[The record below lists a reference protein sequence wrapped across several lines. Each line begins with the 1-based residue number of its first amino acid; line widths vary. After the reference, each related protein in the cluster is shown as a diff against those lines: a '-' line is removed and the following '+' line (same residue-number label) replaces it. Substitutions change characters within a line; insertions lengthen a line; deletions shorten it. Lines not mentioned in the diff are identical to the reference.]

1 MDTDVTI
8 ASLID
13 AELDAAAAPA
23 ARRDPAATRAWR
35 RLAAAG
41 RRPEVASARRV
52 LAALLFPATLL
63 AAWQLVS
70 ARGWVSPLILP
81 PPALVA
87 QTLRE
92 LWADG
97 TVAAN
102 LAVSAVRVAKG
113 FGLGAAAGL
122 ALGTALGLSRTFRA
136 YVEPTVLAVYQVNV
150 MAWIPLLIILFG
162 IDEPLK
168 IVAIAY
174 ATLLPVAV
182 NTANGIAGIPV
193 KWLELARV
201 HQLRRHEVILKVALP
216 AAVPSLFAGLRSG
229 LGAAWMSL
237 VVVELVASS
246 EGIGFMVVWGRQLFQ
261 LDVVIAAIVVIGVVG
276 LALDLVLT
284 AAERRLQVWHRAAF

>member
-1 MDTDVTI
+1 MDTDVTLI
-8 ASLID
+8 SIID
-13 AELDAAAAPA
+13 AEVEAPAPA
-23 ARRDPAATRAWR
+23 ARRSPAATRAWR
-35 RLAAAG
+35 RLSAAG
-41 RRPEVASARRV
+41 HRPEFARAGRVVAAV
-52 LAALLFPATLL
+52 ALPATLL
-63 AAWQLVS
+63 ALWQLV
-70 ARGWVSPLILP
+70 ADRGWVSPLVLP

-97 TVAAN
+97 TIRAN

-113 FGLGAAAGL
+113 FGLGASAGL
-122 ALGTALGLSRTFRA
+122 VLGTALGLSRSFRA

-150 MAWIPLLIILFG
+150 MAWIPLLILLVG

-168 IVAIAY
+168 TAAIAY
-174 ATLLPVAV
+174 ATLLPVTV
-182 NTANGIAGIPV
+182 NVANGIAGIPA

-201 HQLRRHEVILKVALP
+201 HQLRRHEVVFRIALP
-216 AAVPSLFAGLRSG
+216 ATVPSLFAGLRSG
-229 LGAAWMSL
+229 LGQAWMSL

-246 EGIGFMVVWGRQLFQ
+246 EGVGFMVVWGRQLFQ

-284 AAERRLQVWHRAAF
+284 AAERRLHGWHRAAF

>member
-8 ASLID
+8 VSIID
-13 AELDAAAAPA
+13 AELNARA

-41 RRPEVASARRV
+41 RRPELALAGQVV
-52 LAALLFPATLL
+52 AALAFPATLL
-63 AAWQLVS
+63 ALWQLV
-70 ARGWVSPLILP
+70 AERGWVSPLILP

-92 LWADG
+92 LWAEG
-97 TVAAN
+97 TITTN

-113 FGLGAAAGL
+113 FGLGASAGL
-122 ALGTALGLSRTFRA
+122 VLG
-136 YVEPTVLAVYQVNV
+136 TVLAVYQVNV
-150 MAWIPLLIILFG
+150 MAWIPLLILLVG

-168 IVAIAY
+168 TAAIAY
-174 ATLLPVAV
+174 ATLLPVTV
-182 NTANGIAGIPV
+182 NVANGIAGIPAR
-193 KWLELARV
+193 WLELARV
-201 HQLRRHEVILKVALP
+201 HQLRRHEVVFRIALP
-216 AAVPSLFAGLRSG
+216 ATVPSLFAGLRSG
-229 LGAAWMSL
+229 LGQAWMSL

-246 EGIGFMVVWGRQLFQ
+246 EGVGFMVVWGRQLFQ

-284 AAERRLQVWHRAAF
+284 AAERRLQGWHRAAF